1 MKNCTLFYH
10 NEQYLYAFGGLCFD
24 ESLGEFIFVETVERI
39 DVGFSDADITKS
51 NKWEIVPTVKS
62 KGSVN
67 ISKSIM
73 TVLPIHP
80 NKILL
85 VGGLYKDQTY
95 SDEVI
100 LFDFEKSEFSLC
112 EDVKLEKPTCFP
124 SKFFLFQGEFAYQFD
139 NDGDIHE
146 FNIKECSF
154 KIVSQH
160 RGDY

>member
-1 MKNCTLFYH
+1 MWLLLKICKKEH
-10 NEQYLYAFGGLCFD
+10 
-24 ESLGEFIFVETVERI
+24 V
-39 DVGFSDADITKS
+39 DVVMPFMSA
-51 NKWEIVPTVKS
+51 EL
-62 KGSVN
+62 
-67 ISKSIM
+67 
-73 TVLPIHP
+73 LP
-80 NKILL
+80 
-85 VGGLYKDQTY
+85 
-95 SDEVI
+95 